1 MSCFEMAKKHSQDRK
16 PTPLEALEW
25 LQKNGVSAKV
35 AAKFNAEIR
44 RERRASSIKMEE
56 RSKKAWAAVGRKY

>member
-1 MSCFEMAKKHSQDRK
+1 MATKRPQGRT

-25 LQKNGVSAKV
+25 LQKNGISAKA
-35 AAKFNAEIR
+35 AAKYNAEIR